1 MSVAG
6 AWESQLGPRPRSAG
20 LVRDS
25 EDVHCLKNPTLFI
38 FAENDAVIPLEQVRG
53 IFLFTFQLDNTI

>member
-6 AWESQLGPRPRSAG
+6 AWESQLGPRSAG